1 MGTTETKEMKTLSYI
16 KKGLF
21 LTLLAFISLTL
32 TAQSTDRIG
41 KTTYGSWTSFRTSY
55 QVMKFDINKETSQY
69 FSNSTDKLSNLRGIS
84 VDYSIGIS
92 LSKKIPIYLEI
103 PIGLTYASSNDE
115 YTNKDQNQ
123 KVNSS
128 LQFMSMYFPVNFIYR
143 VFVGNSISI
152 SPYAGLKVR
161 TNILCDYT
169 YSQKLINDS
178 YGDSEDVNMTVNLL
192 EQNNID
198 KKYEDIGLEEVP
210 TAAKKIQ
217 LGWQIGVN
225 IVYNNFLVGVN
236 YGSDFGE
243 IFKGARLKTTQVS
256 IGLRLY

>member
-1 MGTTETKEMKTLSYI
+1 MKR
-16 KKGLF
+16 GLF
-21 LTLLAFISLTL
+21 LAFMTIISLTL
-32 TAQSTDRIG
+32 TSQTVDKIG
-41 KTTYGSWTSFRTSY
+41 KSTYGSWTSFRTSY
-55 QVMKFDINKETSQY
+55 QMINLDVSEETANY
-69 FSNSTDKLSNLRGIS
+69 FSNGSKELFNLKGIAI
-84 VDYSIGIS
+84 DYSIGIS
-92 LSKKIPIYLEI
+92 LSKKLPMYLEI
-103 PIGLTYASSNDE
+103 PIGLSYTSSRNE
-115 YTNKDQNQ
+115 YTNTDQTMR
-123 KVNSS
+123 VNSGF
-128 LQFMSMYFPVNFIYR
+128 QFMSMYFPVNFIYR
-143 VFVGNSISI
+143 VFVGNNISI

-178 YGDSEDVNMTVNLL
+178 YGDSEDINMTVNLL